1 LEPRSR
7 MVEYSPAGFGMNAA
21 ASVHPSLE
29 PLFRPK
35 SVAIVGASPK
45 TGSAGSNIIL
55 NLRHA
60 EFAGEIYPVNP
71 RYSEIHGIKSYGALR
86 DIGRPVDAVFIAV
99 AAQYAVDILRQAIE
113 IGAKSA
119 LVNATGFADAG
130 ADGRARQAE
139 MVSLAHRAG
148 IPLCGPNNLGLVNL
162 LDKVALWSSE
172 HAASGS
178 AGPVAVVSQSGSV
191 ALSLGE
197 DPARLGLSYIITAG
211 NEAVSGVGDY
221 VFTLADDPRVK
232 LILLFLE
239 TIRDP
244 AGLAVSVRKA
254 RNAGQTV
261 LAMKVGRSERARAA
275 VSAHSGAL
283 SGEDRVV
290 EAYFRQL
297 GIIRARDLDDL
308 VQIARLKL
316 APPPGR
322 GAQPAYIT
330 LSGGQGA
337 ALADEAADAG
347 LPVQDFPP
355 SVVDRLRPFFQGGVA
370 QNPCDAW
377 GLGWDSEW
385 FAKLLDQL
393 IESPEI
399 DPIVLMLDV
408 PLSGHADGPMAVD
421 MARIVAER
429 PRGGKTILFVANSAI
444 SGVNQKLD
452 AICREAG
459 IPMLVGTGSALRAI
473 AAWPEPPPASQ
484 LTPLRSQMTT
494 AELEAAL
501 RREVRFVGASRANSP
516 TEACAIAEQIGYP
529 VALKGRAPKAIHKT
543 ELGLVKLG
551 LAQSDQVAEAFASL
565 QHTLQSQAE
574 ALGEGWIEVQP
585 MVPAGLEL
593 LVAARRDPAFGPLVV
608 VGAGGKLVELI
619 ADAALRLGSVDD
631 DEAGRMLAETRIGAL
646 LAGYRD
652 GVSFDAAAARSAISA
667 VSRLMTVAPPDMKAI
682 EINPLIVLPAD
693 QGAVAVDLVI
703 E

>member
-1 LEPRSR
+1 MKS
-7 MVEYSPAGFGMNAA
+7 A
-21 ASVHPSLE
+21 ASLRPSLE
-29 PLFRPK
+29 PLLRPK
-35 SVAIVGASPK
+35 SVAVVGASAK
-45 TGSAGSNIIL
+45 AGSAGSNIVL
-55 NLRHA
+55 NLRQA
-60 EFAGEIYPVNP
+60 GFAGKIYPVNP
-71 RYSEIHGIKSYGALR
+71 RYSEIHGIRSYSALA

-99 AAQYAVDILRQAIE
+99 AAQYAVDILRQAVE

-119 LVNATGFADAG
+119 LINATGFADGG
-130 ADGRARQAE
+130 AEGRARQAE
-139 MVSLAHRAG
+139 VVSLAHRAG

-162 LDKVALWSSE
+162 LDKVSLWSSE

-211 NEAVSGVGDY
+211 NEAVTGVGDY
-221 VFTLADDPRVK
+221 VSALADDPRVK

-244 AGLAVSVRKA
+244 AGLAASVKKA
-254 RNAGQTV
+254 RDAGQTI

-275 VSAHSGAL
+275 VNAHSGAL

-290 EAYFRQL
+290 DAYFRQL
-297 GIIRARDLDDL
+297 GIVRARDLDDL

-316 APPPGR
+316 GPPPR
-322 GAQPAYIT
+322 LGAQPAYIT

-337 ALADEAADAG
+337 ALADAAADAD
-347 LPVQDFPP
+347 LPVQDFPL
-355 SVVDRLRPFFQGGVA
+355 SVVERLRPLFQGGVA

-377 GLGWDSEW
+377 GLGWDPEW

-393 IESPEI
+393 IASPEI

-408 PLSGHADGPMAVD
+408 PFSGHADGPMAVD
-421 MARIVAER
+421 MARIVAGR
-429 PRGGKTILFVANSAI
+429 PRSGKILFAANSAI
-444 SGVNQKLD
+444 SGVNQKLEE
-452 AICREAG
+452 ICREAA
-459 IPMLVGTGSALRAI
+459 IPVLMGTGSALRAI
-473 AAWPEPPPASQ
+473 AAWPDPPALSHPPQPSAQ
-484 LTPLRSQMTT
+484 LKA
-494 AELEAAL
+494 AELELAL
-501 RREVRFVGASRANSP
+501 RSEIRFVPTTRVVNS
-516 TEACAIAEQIGYP
+516 TEALAAAEQAGYP
-529 VALKGRAPKAIHKT
+529 VVLKGMAQKAIHKT
-543 ELGLVKLG
+543 EFGLVKLG
-551 LAQSDQVAEAFASL
+551 LTSNDQVVDAFVSV
-565 QHTLQSQAE
+565 QSTLQSQVK

-619 ADAALRLGSVDD
+619 DDAVLRLGEVDE

-652 GVSFDAAAARSAISA
+652 GVSFDVAAARAAIIA
-667 VSRLMTVAPPDMKAI
+667 VSRLMTVAPPEIRAI
-682 EINPLIVLPAD
+682 EINPLIVLPAGR
-693 QGAVAVDLVI
+693 GAVAVDLVI

>member
-1 LEPRSR
+1 
-7 MVEYSPAGFGMNAA
+7 MNVA
-21 ASVHPSLE
+21 ASLHPSLE
-29 PLFRPK
+29 PLLRPK
-35 SVAIVGASPK
+35 SVAIVGASAK

-60 EFAGEIYPVNP
+60 GFAGEIYPVNP
-71 RYSEIHGIKSYGALR
+71 RYSEIHGIRSYGALA
-86 DIGRPVDAVFIAV
+86 DIGGPVDAVFIAV
-99 AAQYAVDILRQAIE
+99 AAQYAVDIFRQAIE
-113 IGAKSA
+113 IGARSA
-119 LVNATGFADAG
+119 LINATGFADAG

-139 MVSLAHRAG
+139 VAALAHRAG

-178 AGPVAVVSQSGSV
+178 LGPVAVVSQSGSV

-211 NEAVSGVGDY
+211 NEAVTGVGDY
-221 VFTLADDPRVK
+221 ISALADDPRVR

-244 AGLAVSVRKA
+244 AGFAASVKKA
-254 RNAGQTV
+254 RKAGQTI

-275 VSAHSGAL
+275 VNAHSGAL

-290 EAYFRQL
+290 DAYFRQL
-297 GIIRARDLDDL
+297 GVTRAHDLDDL

-316 APPPGR
+316 GPAPRPA
-322 GAQPAYIT
+322 AQPAYIT

-337 ALADEAADAG
+337 ALADAAADAG

-355 SVVDRLRPFFQGGVA
+355 SVVERLRPLFQGGVA

-377 GLGWDSEW
+377 GLGWDPEW

-408 PLSGHADGPMAVD
+408 PASGHADGPMAVD
-421 MARIVAER
+421 MARIVAGR
-429 PRGGKTILFVANSAI
+429 PRAGKTILFTANSAI

-459 IPMLVGTGSALRAI
+459 VPMLMGTGSALRAI
-473 AAWPEPPPASQ
+473 AAWPERSAVSGPSRTSA
-484 LTPLRSQMTT
+484 PLNV
-494 AELEAAL
+494 ADLEAAL
-501 RREVRFVGASRANSP
+501 RREIRFVAADRVASS
-516 TEACAIAEQIGYP
+516 TEASTVAERMGYP
-529 VALKGRAPKAIHKT
+529 VALKGMAPNAIHKT

-551 LAQSDQVAEAFASL
+551 LTRSDQVAEAFESV
-565 QHTLQSQAE
+565 QGTLQFQAE
-574 ALGEGWIEVQP
+574 VLGKGWIEVQP

-593 LVAARRDPAFGPLVV
+593 LVAARRDPVFGPLVV
-608 VGAGGKLVELI
+608 VGAGGRLVELI
-619 ADAALRLGSVDD
+619 ADTALRLGVVDE
-631 DEAGRMLAETRIGAL
+631 DEAGRMLAETRVGAL

-652 GVSFDAAAARSAISA
+652 GVSFDAVAARSAVSA
-667 VSRLMTVAPPDMKAI
+667 VSRLMTAAPPEIRAI
-682 EINPLIVLPAD
+682 EINPLIVLPND
-693 QGAVAVDLVI
+693 RGAVAVDLVI

>member
-1 LEPRSR
+1 
-7 MVEYSPAGFGMNAA
+7 
-21 ASVHPSLE
+21 
-29 PLFRPK
+29 
-35 SVAIVGASPK
+35 
-45 TGSAGSNIIL
+45 
-55 NLRHA
+55 
-60 EFAGEIYPVNP
+60 
-71 RYSEIHGIKSYGALR
+71 
-86 DIGRPVDAVFIAV
+86 
-99 AAQYAVDILRQAIE
+99 
-113 IGAKSA
+113 
-119 LVNATGFADAG
+119 
-130 ADGRARQAE
+130 
-139 MVSLAHRAG
+139 
-148 IPLCGPNNLGLVNL
+148 
-162 LDKVALWSSE
+162 
-172 HAASGS
+172 
-178 AGPVAVVSQSGSV
+178 VAVVSQSGSV

-211 NEAVSGVGDY
+211 NEAVTGVGDY
-221 VFTLADDPRVK
+221 ISALVDDPRVK

-244 AGLAVSVRKA
+244 AGLAASVKKA
-254 RNAGQTV
+254 RNVGQTV

-275 VSAHSGAL
+275 VNAHSGAL

-316 APPPGR
+316 GLPSRP

-337 ALADEAADAG
+337 ALADAAADAG

-355 SVVDRLRPFFQGGVA
+355 SVVERLRPLFQGGVA

-377 GLGWDSEW
+377 GLGWNSEW

-399 DPIVLMLDV
+399 DPIVVMLDV
-408 PLSGHADGPMAVD
+408 PSSGHADGPMAVD
-421 MARIVAER
+421 MARIVARR
-429 PRGGKTILFVANSAI
+429 PRGGKTILFAANSAI

-459 IPMLVGTGSALRAI
+459 VPVLIGTGSTLRAL
-473 AAWPEPPPASQ
+473 AAWPEPAAISEPTPPSKLLNEAD
-484 LTPLRSQMTT
+484 
-494 AELEAAL
+494 LETAL
-501 RREVRFVGASRANSP
+501 RREIRFVPANRAASP
-516 TEACAIAEQIGYP
+516 TEACAIADRMGYP
-529 VALKGRAPKAIHKT
+529 VALKGMAPKAIHKT

-551 LAQSDQVAEAFASL
+551 LARSDQVAEAFGSL
-565 QHTLQSQAE
+565 QIILHSQAE

-593 LVAARRDPAFGPLVV
+593 LVAARRDPTFGPLVV
-608 VGAGGKLVELI
+608 VGAGGRLVELI
-619 ADAALRLGSVDD
+619 ADTALRLGVVD
-631 DEAGRMLAETRIGAL
+631 EEAAGRMLAETRVGAL

-652 GVSFDAAAARSAISA
+652 GVSFDAAAARSAVSA
-667 VSRLMTVAPPDMKAI
+667 VSRLMTAAPPEIKAI
-682 EINPLIVLPAD
+682 EINPLIVLPND
-693 QGAVAVDLVI
+693 RGAVAVDLVI

>member
-1 LEPRSR
+1 MKSAPSLR
-7 MVEYSPAGFGMNAA
+7 
-21 ASVHPSLE
+21 PSLE

-35 SVAIVGASPK
+35 SVGVVGASAK
-45 TGSAGSNIIL
+45 AGSAGSNIVL
-55 NLRHA
+55 NLRQA
-60 EFAGEIYPVNP
+60 GFAGEIYPVNP
-71 RYSEIHGIKSYGALR
+71 RYSEIHGIRSYSALA

-99 AAQYAVDILRQAIE
+99 AAQYAVDILRQAVE

-119 LVNATGFADAG
+119 LINATGFADGG
-130 ADGRARQAE
+130 AEGRARQAE
-139 MVSLAHRAG
+139 VVSLAHRAG

-162 LDKVALWSSE
+162 LDKVSLWSSE

-211 NEAVSGVGDY
+211 NEAVTGVGDY
-221 VFTLADDPRVK
+221 VSSLADDPRVK

-244 AGLAVSVRKA
+244 AGLAASVKKA
-254 RNAGQTV
+254 RDAGQTI

-275 VSAHSGAL
+275 VNAHSGAL

-290 EAYFRQL
+290 DAYFRQL
-297 GIIRARDLDDL
+297 GIVRARDLDDL

-316 APPPGR
+316 EPPPR
-322 GAQPAYIT
+322 LGAQPAYVT

-337 ALADEAADAG
+337 ALADAAADAE
-347 LPVQDFPP
+347 LPVQDFPR
-355 SVVDRLRPFFQGGVA
+355 SVVERLRPLFQGGAA

-377 GLGWDSEW
+377 GRGWDPEW

-393 IESPEI
+393 IASPEI
-399 DPIVLMLDV
+399 DPIVMMLDV
-408 PLSGHADGPMAVD
+408 PFSGHADGPMAVD
-421 MARIVAER
+421 MARLVAGR
-429 PRGGKTILFVANSAI
+429 PRSDKTVLFAANSAI
-444 SGVNQKLD
+444 SGVNQKLEE
-452 AICREAG
+452 ICREAA
-459 IPMLVGTGSALRAI
+459 IPVLMGTGSALRAI
-473 AAWPEPPPASQ
+473 AAWPELGSVRSYLLAPSEQ
-484 LTPLRSQMTT
+484 LKA

-501 RREVRFVGASRANSP
+501 RSEIHFVPSSRVANS
-516 TEACAIAEQIGYP
+516 TEARVAAARAGYP
-529 VALKGRAPKAIHKT
+529 VVLKGMAPKALHKT
-543 ELGLVKLG
+543 DFGLVKLG
-551 LAQSDQVAEAFASL
+551 LTNSDQIHEAFASV
-565 QHTLQSQAE
+565 QSALQSQTE
-574 ALGEGWIEVQP
+574 VLGEGWIEVQP
-585 MVPAGLEL
+585 MVPAGIEL

-619 ADAALRLGSVDD
+619 NDAALRLGEVDE

-652 GVSFDAAAARSAISA
+652 GVSFDVAAARAAIIA
-667 VSRLMTVAPPDMKAI
+667 VSRLMTVAPPEIRAI
-682 EINPLIVLPAD
+682 EINPLIVLPAGR
-693 QGAVAVDLVI
+693 GAVAVDLVI